1 MKRFVIALAAMA
13 ALAACKTT
21 EANYRSAYETTV
33 EHQKAQAAAD
43 AEAGIPVKSLTQYG
57 RPKPMVTQSGDTL
70 MLLTEP
76 VALTPEGGATH
87 ETLRRYN
94 VVVGQF
100 RQIFNAKAMLA
111 RLREGAYPDAII
123 LNTRLPLYYV
133 ITNSVATQAEA
144 VKALRN
150 VEADTTLRLASP
162 LPFVLRP
169 AHLAR

>member
-1 MKRFVIALAAMA
+1 
-13 ALAACKTT
+13 
-21 EANYRSAYETTV
+21 
-33 EHQKAQAAAD
+33 
-43 AEAGIPVKSLTQYG
+43 
-57 RPKPMVTQSGDTL
+57 MVTQSGDTL

-133 ITNSVATQAEA
+133 ITNSVATQEEA